1 MNISIRR
8 AEASD
13 LEIVQK
19 FGSELLNYERKA
31 FDSSLD
37 ENWAFSDEAKKKYLA
52 AINEK
57 YVTIAEKDNRAI
69 GFLIGSILSPKAGD
83 ARPIKQAFLQNIYVD
98 EAERKTGI
106 GNELLEDFKNYCIE
120 EGVSRLNVSVLAK
133 NEVAISF
140 YQKSGFK
147 PRSINLSMELTHPE

>member
-1 MNISIRR
+1 MNISIRH
-8 AEASD
+8 AKASD
-13 LEIVQK
+13 LETVQK

-69 GFLIGSILSPKAGD
+69 GFLIGSIISPKAGD

-106 GNELLEDFKNYCIE
+106 GNELLEDFKKYCIE

-133 NEVAISF
+133 NEVAVSF

>member
-1 MNISIRR
+1 MNISIRH

-13 LEIVQK
+13 LETVQK

-57 YVTIAEKDNRAI
+57 YVIIAEKDGHAI
-69 GFLIGSILSPKAGD
+69 GFLIGSIISPKAGD
-83 ARPIKQAFLQNIYVD
+83 ARPIKQGFLQNIYVD

-106 GNELLEDFKNYCIE
+106 GNELLEDFKKYCIE

-133 NEVAISF
+133 NEVAVSF

-147 PRSINLSMELTHPE
+147 PRSINLSMELTHSE